1 MRTRI
6 KSLLERVLRR
16 SVGNPARMRGRSLV
30 LAYHNV
36 VPDGFQELGDRS
48 LHLSFSSFRR
58 QLDLLQAHCRLTSLP
73 DLLDQRPPPERLS
86 VAITFDDAYA
96 GAVELALPELAR
108 RGLPG
113 TLFVAPGLLGAPSFW
128 WDELAHAS
136 GGLSESVR
144 KMALDTHGGSSDR
157 IRAALGERG
166 SATRLPEWYRCAEME
181 AVLALGHSGDLA
193 LGAHSWTHPNL
204 TCLSHAELTTELTR
218 PLEWL
223 QATHGRTLRVLAYP
237 YGIHSAEV
245 RTAAQTAGYDAALRV
260 EGGWLQRVAGDRYAV
275 PRYNVPAGL
284 SEDGFVLRLAGVV
297 PL

>member
-1 MRTRI
+1 MNTRI

-16 SVGNPARMRGRSLV
+16 SVGNPARMRARGLV

-48 LHLSFSSFRR
+48 LHLSLSSFRQ
-58 QLDLLQAHCRLTSLP
+58 QLDLLQTHCRLTSLP
-73 DLLDQRPPPERLS
+73 DLLDQSPAPERLS

-96 GAVELALPELAR
+96 GAVELALPELVR

-113 TLFVAPGLLGAPSFW
+113 TLFVAPGLLGARSFW
-128 WDELAHAS
+128 WDDLANAS
-136 GGLSESVR
+136 GGLRESVR
-144 KMALDTHGGSSDR
+144 KSALETHGGRSDR
-157 IRAALGERG
+157 IRAALGEQG
-166 SATRLPEWYRCAEME
+166 SSTTLPEWYRCAEVE
-181 AVLALGHSGDLA
+181 AVLALGHSGDLT

-204 TCLSHAELTTELTR
+204 TCLSAADLTSELTR

-223 QATHGRTLRVLAYP
+223 RATQGKTLRVLAYP
-237 YGIHSAEV
+237 YGIHSPEV
-245 RTAAQTAGYDAALRV
+245 RAAAQRAGYDAALRV
-260 EGGWLQRVAGDRYAV
+260 EGGWLRQDAGDRYAV

-284 SEDGFVLRLAGVV
+284 SEDGFVLRLAGVM